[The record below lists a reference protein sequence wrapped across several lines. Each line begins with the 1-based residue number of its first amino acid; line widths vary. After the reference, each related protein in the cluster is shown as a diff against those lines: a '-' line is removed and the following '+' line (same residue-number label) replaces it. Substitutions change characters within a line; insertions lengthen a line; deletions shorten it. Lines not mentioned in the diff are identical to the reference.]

1 MPPHPQPESQKP
13 SEDGPQLRSLVPL
26 LGSCPKSAG
35 LRRSAAS
42 THWSQGRRLAES
54 QPHCRKSNIRR
65 DMGCIASDSGPTYGA
80 HGARCWN
87 PTEASNLQRSPEGC
101 LLSATPCL
109 ACILSVLSTGTSVI
123 ALLLPSDDRNGT
135 HVFSILQY
143 SFLHTQYESLLM
155 RIDSLAFHT
164 SRVLLWRHS
173 RVAPHLTDPRSSKK
187 HYSSVAWPDPGLFA
201 LIFSPLF
208 FFSLSIHSSFV
219 LLTDDFFS
227 A

>member
-1 MPPHPQPESQKP
+1 
-13 SEDGPQLRSLVPL
+13 
-26 LGSCPKSAG
+26 
-35 LRRSAAS
+35 
-42 THWSQGRRLAES
+42 
-54 QPHCRKSNIRR
+54 
-65 DMGCIASDSGPTYGA
+65 MGCIASDSGPTYGA

-135 HVFSILQY
+135 QVFSIVPY

-173 RVAPHLTDPRSSKK
+173 RVAPLHLTDPRSSKK

-201 LIFSPLF
+201 LNFSPLF
-208 FFSLSIHSSFV
+208 FFLCLYIPLLSCDGRLFFRLRYGV
-219 LLTDDFFS
+219 DAGKLLVRL